1 MLCDYLITTKK
12 RNHGFADQISV
23 LMYVFAT
30 VIFIYYYKSSHTTVL
45 FYPIIIAAILISLV
59 VTLYKKKTNG
69 EAFFRLGLLL
79 AAMGW
84 FLGHETN
91 ILMGIL
97 YTIAAVIEKQV
108 KFPEEIGFTN
118 DGITFNTFPKKKL
131 SWHEVSNAMM
141 KDGLIT
147 IDQLNNKL
155 FQKEIE
161 GEVSAN
167 VESEFNAYCRTN
179 IGRNNINR

>member
-12 RNHGFADQISV
+12 RNQGFADQISV
-23 LMYVFAT
+23 LMYVFAIA
-30 VIFIYYYKSSHTTVL
+30 IFFYYYKSVHTAVL
-45 FYPIIIAAILISLV
+45 FYPVIIAAILISLV
-59 VTLYKKKTNG
+59 ITLYKKKTKG
-69 EAFFRLGLLL
+69 GAFFRLGLLL

-97 YTIAAVIEKQV
+97 YTIAALIEKQV

-118 DGITFNTFPKKKL
+118 EGITFNTFPKKTLK
-131 SWHEVSNAMM
+131 WDEVTNAMM

-147 IDQLNNKL
+147 IDQKNNKL

-161 GEVSAN
+161 GEVSAE
-167 VESEFNAYCRTN
+167 VESEFNAYCRKK
-179 IGRNNINR
+179 IGDNG